1 MQKKILIIDDDEEIS
16 ELISRWLELRGYRAV
31 TAYNGTE
38 GLRQIYKERPDLV
51 ILDIMM
57 PGMDGW
63 SVCRRIREMSEIP
76 VIILS
81 ARAEPADRIM
91 GLDLGADDY
100 ITKPFEYGELL
111 ARVAAILRRTDSSQE
126 RSPSLF
132 EVDGL
137 AVDFRN
143 RNVMRDGCEVKLS
156 PKEFKVLAYL
166 LQNPGRVVTQ
176 DQILAHVWGPEY
188 AGAAPGY
195 VKLYVRYLREK
206 LEKDPSRPRL
216 ILTERG
222 VGYRFARME
231 CSGN

>member
-1 MQKKILIIDDDEEIS
+1 MRTKVLVVDDDEEIA
-16 ELISRWLELRGYRAV
+16 ELVSRWLKIKGYEAV
-31 TAYNGTE
+31 TARDGSD
-38 GLRQIYKERPDLV
+38 GLRQVYKERPGLV

-63 SVCRRIREMSEIP
+63 SVCRRIREMSD
-76 VIILS
+76 VLIIMLS
-81 ARAEPADRIM
+81 AKAETEDRIM

-100 ITKPFEYGELL
+100 LTKPFESNELL
-111 ARVAAILRRTDSSQE
+111 ARVAAILRRAESSQDWG
-126 RSPSLF
+126 PSIF
-132 EVDGL
+132 EADGL

-143 RNVMRDGCEVKLS
+143 RQVLRDGQEVKLS
-156 PKEFKVLAYL
+156 PKEFKILAYL
-166 LQNPGRVVTQ
+166 LQNSGRVATQ
-176 DQILAHVWGPEY
+176 DQILSHVWGPEY

-222 VGYRFARME
+222 VGYRFAKVP
-231 CSGN
+231 SGN